1 MISTAK
7 GQDPVLGVH
16 NTPKIP
22 NFKGKKKDFSFS
34 RLVARGRNF
43 EI

>member
-1 MISTAK
+1 MISTAT

-22 NFKGKKKDFSFS
+22 SFKGKKKKI
-34 RLVARGRNF
+34 LVFLG
-43 EI
+43 